1 MPEATEE
8 RRGVPTGREAE
19 FFTASET
26 RRDETRLQASRGGED
41 AVEKQRRDR
50 SSRGERKQKQ
60 REKEPV

>member
-8 RRGVPTGREAE
+8 RRGCPLVAKLSFSRPQ
-19 FFTASET
+19 

-41 AVEKQRRDR
+41 AVEKQRRDG
-50 SSRGERKQKQ
+50 SSRGERKQRQ

>member
-1 MPEATEE
+1 M
-8 RRGVPTGREAE
+8 PTGREAE